1 MISQKYL
8 ISFSLIVGV
17 LYTLS
22 FVAPVVLAQE
32 ALDDT
37 SSSGAST
44 ESVTSA
50 YDAVLKA
57 VLIISQVAL
66 VGLIFNHL
74 ILHRSLRHNKKSHE
88 NNIDQFVSASS
99 YHSSRK
105 LTIFLLICCI
115 SIIAFSTGIILLSSY
130 ELAQNLEFDMSSA
143 FWIVYSTPVGD
154 VWMLRIVTSFVII
167 GILMFYRIMIS
178 RNFSHNNKNKKRL
191 NQKQEQEQD
200 QDHYQIEFNYGKL
213 DRILL
218 ISILVIS
225 SFNLYSNSMVSHS
238 NSLDSFSSLA
248 VSVDWI
254 HFMAVSI
261 WIGGLFYLTALF
273 TKRNSITSNKSDI
286 IDKNIVP
293 NISEENALEQMT
305 QGLMYFSFI
314 AVTAISVI
322 GITGLYLA
330 FVHLQNLS
338 FLLISVYGLILI
350 IKLSL
355 AFPMIFI
362 GRYNQGKIYN
372 YAKLISTSNAD
383 TKRNTEGHQ
392 DLEIK
397 PNSIVFLRKINK
409 SLKIESVL
417 GISVL
422 VAASFL
428 SVTSP
433 PSLDSLNQNL
443 TSSNLDVHSS
453 TDIFASNLTLL
464 YLVIFLSIIIS
475 IFGIM
480 NFKKNQK
487 QIKEVV
493 SPSTP

>member
-1 MISQKYL
+1 MKSYV
-8 ISFSLIVGV
+8 SFSLVVAV

-22 FVAPVVLAQE
+22 FVAPVALAQDV
-32 ALDDT
+32 LDDT
-37 SSSGAST
+37 SSSSAST
-44 ESVTSA
+44 ESVTST

-57 VLIISQVAL
+57 ALIVSQVAL

-74 ILHRSLRHNKKSHE
+74 ILQRSLRHNKKSHE

-105 LTIFLLICCI
+105 LTLFLLICCI

-167 GILMFYRIMIS
+167 GILIFYRIMIS

-338 FLLISVYGLILI
+338 SLITSVYGLILI

-362 GRYNQGKIYN
+362 GRYNQVKIYN
-372 YAKLISTSNAD
+372 YAKILSTSNASID
-383 TKRNTEGHQ
+383 GSTGTHP
-392 DLEIK
+392 DLDIK
-397 PNSIVFLRKINK
+397 SDSTVFLRRINK

-422 VAASFL
+422 
-428 SVTSP
+428 
-433 PSLDSLNQNL
+433 
-443 TSSNLDVHSS
+443 
-453 TDIFASNLTLL
+453 I
-464 YLVIFLSIIIS
+464 
-475 IFGIM
+475 
-480 NFKKNQK
+480 
-487 QIKEVV
+487 
-493 SPSTP
+493 

>member
-1 MISQKYL
+1 MKL
-8 ISFSLIVGV
+8 FISFSLIVAV

-22 FVAPVVLAQE
+22 FVAPVALAQE

-37 SSSGAST
+37 STSGAST
-44 ESVTSA
+44 ESVTST

-66 VGLIFNHL
+66 IGLIFNHL
-74 ILHRSLRHNKKSHE
+74 ILQRSLRHNKRPRE
-88 NNIDQFVSASS
+88 NSIGQFVSASS

-105 LTIFLLICCI
+105 LTIFLLISCI
-115 SIIAFSTGIILLSSY
+115 SIIVFSTGIILLSSY
-130 ELAQNLEFDMSSA
+130 ELAQNLEFDLSSA
-143 FWIVYSTPVGD
+143 FWIVYSTSVGD

-167 GILMFYRIMIS
+167 GILISYRIIIS
-178 RNFSHNNKNKKRL
+178 RNIINNKKKKL
-191 NQKQEQEQD
+191 NQGPGHVQD
-200 QDHYQIEFNYGKL
+200 QDHYQNAIIYGKL

-218 ISILVIS
+218 VSILVLS

-238 NSLDSFSSLA
+238 NSLDYFSSLA

-254 HFMAVSI
+254 HFMSVSI

-273 TKRNSITSNKSDI
+273 TKRNFITKDHNNNIDSNVVS
-286 IDKNIVP
+286 P
-293 NISEENALEQMT
+293 TSEESVLKQMT

-338 FLLISVYGLILI
+338 FLLTSVYGLILV

-362 GRYNQGKIYN
+362 GRYNQVKIYN
-372 YAKLISTSNAD
+372 YAKLISSSNINIR
-383 TKRNTEGHQ
+383 RNAETHP
-392 DLEIK
+392 DLDIK
-397 PNSIVFLRKINK
+397 PNSIVFLRKIKK
-409 SLKIESVL
+409 SLKIESML

-422 VAASFL
+422 IAASFL

-433 PSLDSLNQNL
+433 PSLESMDQNPNR
-443 TSSNLDVHSS
+443 SNLDVHSS
-453 TDIFASNLTLL
+453 SNIFTSNLTLL

-487 QIKEVV
+487 QICEVV
-493 SPSTP
+493 SPSTS